1 MIKSG
6 QLKNIT
12 DSPGVYLFKRGQ
24 EILYIGRATSLR
36 NRVRSY
42 FGRGL
47 AETRGEW
54 LVKMV
59 NEATRVETRP
69 TDSVLEAL
77 ILEAVLIKKHQ
88 PKHNAKEKD
97 GKTFWY
103 VVITEEK
110 WPRILLVRGSNL
122 EKYLTSAVFGPFPYS
137 TEIKTALKIIRKIF
151 PFRDKCKPGG
161 SRPCFNYQIG
171 LCPGVC
177 AGLVSETDYRKLVKQ
192 IGLFFSGKKRQ
203 LLQSLDS
210 EMKRLA
216 RKQMFEGAGKI
227 KKQLF
232 ALQHIQDVALIKS
245 EGISSESGQGLF
257 RLEAYD
263 VAHLGGQNTVGVM
276 VVLENGEMVRDKY
289 RKFKLRTS
297 KAGDDLGALREI
309 LGRRLNHPE
318 WPFPNLIVIDGGKN
332 QLKVAENTLLENGL
346 EQMALVSVVKDDKH
360 RAREIL
366 GDKTA
371 GKKYEAEIIRANHEA
386 HRFAISYHR
395 QKRRR
400 ALF

>member
-6 QLKNIT
+6 QLKNLL
-12 DSPGVYLFKRGQ
+12 DAPGVYLFRRGR

-36 NRVRSY
+36 NRVKSY
-42 FGRGL
+42 FGKGL

-77 ILEAVLIKKHQ
+77 ILEAVLIKKYQ

-103 VVITEEK
+103 VIITEES

-122 EKYLTSAVFGPFPYS
+122 EKYLTSAVFGPFPHS
-137 TEIKTALKIIRKIF
+137 AEIKTALKIIRKIF
-151 PFRDKCKPGG
+151 PFRDKCKPGS

-177 AGLVSETDYRKLVKQ
+177 AGVISGSDYQGPIKQ
-192 IGLFFSGKKRQ
+192 IGLFFSGKKGQ
-203 LLQSLDS
+203 LLRGLNS
-210 EMKRLA
+210 EMRRLS
-216 RKQMFEGAGKI
+216 RRQMFEEAGKI

-232 ALQHIQDVALIKS
+232 ALQHIQDVALIKP
-245 EGISSESGQGLF
+245 ENISPRNEKGSF

-263 VAHLGGQNTVGVM
+263 VAHTSGQNAVGVM
-276 VVLENGEMVRDKY
+276 VVLESGEMVGDKY

-297 KAGDDLGALREI
+297 KAGDDLGSLREI
-309 LGRRLNHPE
+309 LERRFNHPE
-318 WPFPNLIVIDGGKN
+318 WPLPNLIVVDGGKN
-332 QLKVAENTLLENGL
+332 QLNLAKKVLLENDL
-346 EQMALVSVVKDDKH
+346 EKIALVSVVKDDKH

-366 GDKTA
+366 GDRMMSVS
-371 GKKYEAEIIRANHEA
+371 YEGEIIKANHEA

-395 QKRRR
+395 QRRSG
-400 ALF
+400 AMF